1 MVEGAAWVGRVW
13 RYELSFVYLSCESQ
27 GCRPVPSVTD
37 IIRSNS
43 DLSTNVT
50 GKTFA
55 PIGVESARM
64 LKEKGKKS
72 VFEETSLKLEKG
84 RGCGARF
91 E

>member
-1 MVEGAAWVGRVW
+1 MEGAAWVDGVW
-13 RYELSFVYLSCESQ
+13 RYELSFVYLSRESQ

-55 PIGVESARM
+55 PTGVESARM

-84 RGCGARF
+84 RWCGARI